1 MFKDTCLVGLKRKD
15 QSPRIIDL
23 EILIYLIL
31 YSSLASFKTNSPNGQ
46 TYNQTNSV
54 IISMGIA

>member
-1 MFKDTCLVGLKRKD
+1 MFKDTYLVGLKRKD

-23 EILIYLIL
+23 EIQIYLIL
-31 YSSLASFKTNSPNGQ
+31 YSSLASFKMNSPNGQ

>member
-1 MFKDTCLVGLKRKD
+1 MFKDTCLVGFKRKD

-31 YSSLASFKTNSPNGQ
+31 YSLLASFETNSPNGQ
-46 TYNQTNSV
+46 AYNQTNSV